1 MSSIAGGLEHD
12 VGRISMHI
20 LGINTTFKPCTK
32 EFEINSYPITLMPE
46 IKLTILTLQEV
57 IDTRKSIK

>member
-1 MSSIAGGLEHD
+1 
-12 VGRISMHI
+12 MHI

-46 IKLTILTLQEV
+46 INLTILNLQEV
-57 IDTRKSIK
+57 IDTHKLIK